1 MKTPTITV
9 VLAYAPLGKPMY
21 RDLQLPPGSTV
32 GDAIRACGLLA
43 LCPEIDM
50 TRNRV
55 GIFGRLAQLDTPL
68 RDGDRVEIYRPL
80 NADPKEVRRRRAASG
95 KRRA

>member
-43 LCPEIDM
+43 QCSE
-50 TRNRV
+50 TGVNGNRV
-55 GIFGRLAQLDTPL
+55 GIFGRLAQLATPL
-68 RDGDRVEIYRPL
+68 RDGDRVEIYYPL